1 MAVSHAPN
9 QPRKRKPLH
18 PGRVYALYCAESQ
31 QNGKRGA
38 YGRVAALLNVSDEA
52 IRKVVQRHET
62 AITPKI
68 AACTKSETDYCP
80 APGQLAYEQQ
90 RVQLVRQLPT
100 PATYTATE
108 DTTSIVPNIALET
121 LTTPPLVAVEPPQTR
136 TENRTKDL
144 LSSWSTYVELEVETS
159 SQVGDMASLSQLP
172 NPDKDQPAERENT
185 TPANSKTPTGMPT
198 TQEAPGA
205 MEVTQSTQLY
215 PTPINMHADYV
226 RQRAIPRQHPTPAL
240 NMHTI
245 GAQFLQPGPILA
257 VVLFAILIGLIY
269 WK

>member
-1 MAVSHAPN
+1 MAVSHAPA

-31 QNGKRGA
+31 QHGKRGA

-68 AACTKSETDYCP
+68 DAFTKSETDYYP

-90 RVQLVRQLPT
+90 RVQLARTLPPPATHVAAKDTTPT
-100 PATYTATE
+100 PPT
-108 DTTSIVPNIALET
+108 IALET
-121 LTTPPLVAVEPPQTR
+121 PTTPPLRSLEPTQTR
-136 TENRTKDL
+136 TENRTND
-144 LSSWSTYVELEVETS
+144 LSSDWSSYVKLEIETS
-159 SQVGDMASLSQLP
+159 SKVGNMASLSQLR
-172 NPDKDQPAERENT
+172 NSDKDQPAERENT
-185 TPANSKTPTGMPT
+185 VPAHPETPTKMPI

-205 MEVTQSTQLY
+205 METILLTQLH
-215 PTPINMHADYV
+215 PTPISMHADYIQRRTAP
-226 RQRAIPRQHPTPAL
+226 RQRSSPVL
-240 NMHTI
+240 NIHTI
-245 GAQFLQPGPILA
+245 AVQLLQPGPVLA
-257 VVLFAILIGLIY
+257 MVIFAILVGLMY